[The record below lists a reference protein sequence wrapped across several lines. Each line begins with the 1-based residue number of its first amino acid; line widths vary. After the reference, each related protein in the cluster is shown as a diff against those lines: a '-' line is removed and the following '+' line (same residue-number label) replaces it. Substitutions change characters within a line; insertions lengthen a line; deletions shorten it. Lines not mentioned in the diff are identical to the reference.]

1 MSLAIHVGTWT
12 PLVTDDTG
20 RSSSGTVGHIGANI
34 RRVTS
39 PCSLL
44 TPLVAPAERSVTV
57 DAEAVRLLVEIVGE
71 DPEELASE
79 VDKLAI
85 WSGVTQSVSARSR
98 SSLRVARRCRAT
110 TSPTRGGGA
119 ISSRC

>member
-44 TPLVAPAERSVTV
+44 TPLVAPAERS
-57 DAEAVRLLVEIVGE
+57 ASAVMLNIMPPPLSYA
-71 DPEELASE
+71 P
-79 VDKLAI
+79 
-85 WSGVTQSVSARSR
+85 SARNRSR
-98 SSLRVARRCRAT
+98 
-110 TSPTRGGGA
+110 
-119 ISSRC
+119 